1 MIPSS
6 LNLVQ
11 TIYNPSP
18 DLYPSWCQPAPNLL
32 NLLSIWTG
40 SQHSPNS
47 EKKDFLRVGSFS
59 FSICLFT
66 ISVWQ
71 GGGAKKLFSIFS
83 LLRSGE
89 IFKIFCCQLFVGQ
102 GADGEWGGG
111 AGWVRK
117 FLKVYSSILYSP
129 MITVMALRVIE
140 KEEEEKCDE
149 QTDKW
154 TEWQFHF
161 LSCASHL
168 KTIS

>member
-18 DLYPSWCQPAPNLL
+18 DPSWCQPAPNLL

-102 GADGEWGGG
+102 GADGEWGGDG
-111 AGWVRK
+111 SR
-117 FLKVYSSILYSP
+117 SILYSR

-140 KEEEEKCDE
+140 KEEEEKCDK
-149 QTDKW
+149 QTDERTNERSDNVTSW
-154 TEWQFHF
+154 AAHR
-161 LSCASHL
+161 S
-168 KTIS
+168 